1 MKTQPRQTSRK
12 TLNKLTY
19 IELVPDNG
27 GMVLNISEAGLCF
40 YAAGPV
46 QKNETIHFRLS
57 EPEFQI
63 EADGDLIWS
72 DETQKTVGLRFTNL
86 SAEDQRQLRNWIS
99 PPAVAFT
106 AGREDTPPVSRG
118 PLSVPQQRRF
128 LAAAREAS
136 RSSAPNP
143 GASFSAESQG
153 TKRPENHPSPEH
165 TFADEES
172 EGEILRQLQS
182 GHFDK
187 ASKAIWATGKYK
199 KLRHHFRRA
208 EQWLSRVSRRDPQLF
223 ARWQPAQASPRI
235 TENGRINTRVVHDSS
250 TMAEML
256 SPKTREQSSLRSFS
270 GGFATGVLVFGF
282 FVGAGFLLSAHR
294 RQLGEA
300 LIHWGEKLGAASQAQ
315 KVPAAEAPE
324 TQSQQPAM
332 ASAPP
337 AAVSAPNPAGSRTR
351 TRHRRA
357 HLRSLRRMHNL
368 RFPRMYQRTLLGV
381 ELRNPSRWSSES
393 TLDMAPHCRT

>member
-1 MKTQPRQTSRK
+1 
-12 TLNKLTY
+12 
-19 IELVPDNG
+19 
-27 GMVLNISEAGLCF
+27 
-40 YAAGPV
+40 
-46 QKNETIHFRLS
+46 
-57 EPEFQI
+57 
-63 EADGDLIWS
+63 
-72 DETQKTVGLRFTNL
+72 
-86 SAEDQRQLRNWIS
+86 
-99 PPAVAFT
+99 
-106 AGREDTPPVSRG
+106 
-118 PLSVPQQRRF
+118 
-128 LAAAREAS
+128 
-136 RSSAPNP
+136 
-143 GASFSAESQG
+143 
-153 TKRPENHPSPEH
+153 
-165 TFADEES
+165 
-172 EGEILRQLQS
+172 
-182 GHFDK
+182 
-187 ASKAIWATGKYK
+187 
-199 KLRHHFRRA
+199 
-208 EQWLSRVSRRDPQLF
+208 
-223 ARWQPAQASPRI
+223 
-235 TENGRINTRVVHDSS
+235 
-250 TMAEML
+250 MAEML